1 MVRKNVHSLGIECPG
16 WKMEP
21 RDSRHAAG
29 VSEVLRVRGR
39 GRQRLWNQMS
49 CEKPWTEQVGEGWL
63 SKGSLRRGRLRRRR
77 KPRTVR
83 IPVKM
88 EVNVS
93 GAAEAPLG

>member
-1 MVRKNVHSLGIECPG
+1 
-16 WKMEP
+16 MEP

-63 SKGSLRRGRLRRRR
+63 SKGSLRRSRLRRRR
-77 KPRTVR
+77 KPRTVHT
-83 IPVKM
+83 PVKM

-93 GAAEAPLG
+93 GAAVGPLG